1 MTDGMANLQVKRV
14 LDLAAVKVKGHGQQ
28 KKAQLYGSYQD
39 NHGTA

>member
-28 KKAQLYGSYQD
+28 KKSTVIWVLSR
-39 NHGTA
+39 